1 VRSEKES
8 MNKELIA
15 HTIATVNFQ
24 RGGEFFTEKEANG
37 TPVVAA
43 DAESIT
49 FSVGYFSRGIVFFTG
64 RNICDTLGG
73 GCCRRGP
80 VFETQTVKWLL
91 LLWKS
96 HSWFYANFK
105 TF

>member
-1 VRSEKES
+1 MRSEKES

-73 GCCRRGP
+73 GCYCCRREVARCFVSVSSSRP
-80 VFETQTVKWLL
+80 MPWLQ
-91 LLWKS
+91 
-96 HSWFYANFK
+96 A
-105 TF
+105 